1 MGWFAGGG
9 TETEREVQAQGRS
22 VRDSWQTVEELSEA
36 KLAEHSGAQTLSGVE
51 MLRTVRDLN
60 EGSTKSWLAC
70 PRNGR
75 NWSHRRPL
83 VERISTEMPQSKRAS
98 SRPPLLGVFAS
109 TPLHYRGRSKLQLS
123 CTNTEAGKSPKV
135 CHTIFHPMPVFNTLV
150 AR

>member
-9 TETEREVQAQGRS
+9 TETEREVQVQGRS

-109 TPLHYRGRSKLQLS
+109 TPLPRSKQASAFVLPIPRRVKAQRSVTLS
-123 CTNTEAGKSPKV
+123 PPSAG
-135 CHTIFHPMPVFNTLV
+135 F
-150 AR
+150 